1 MLKIFPEKLEASY
14 YAVSLFLDTCRKAI
28 EERGKCTIAL
38 TGGSSPDKLYSLLA
52 EDKDKLDWSKLYI
65 FWGDE
70 RMVPFNHPDNNA
82 AMAYEKL
89 LNHVPVNP
97 EQVFRMHHE
106 PDPETAAV
114 AYQKQVTDVLGEEN
128 PRFDLILLG
137 MGDDGHTASLFPG
150 TRALAVNHRWVV
162 ANYVE
167 AKDAWRITFTYPL
180 INRARQVVFLVFGEK
195 KAPVLH
201 EVLNSEEKKYPVQ
214 HVEAE
219 QVAWILDKAAA
230 GKQH

>member
-14 YAVSLFLDTCRKAI
+14 YTASLFIDTCRKAI
-28 EERGKCTIAL
+28 EERGKCTVAL
-38 TGGSSPDKLYSLLA
+38 TGGGSPDKLYALLA
-52 EDKDKLDWSKLYI
+52 EEKDKLDWSKMYI

-70 RMVPFNHPDNNA
+70 RMVPFSHPDNNA
-82 AMAYEKL
+82 AMAYDLL

-97 EQVFRMHHE
+97 KQVFRMHHE
-106 PDPETAAV
+106 PDPETAAN
-114 AYQKQVTDVLGEEN
+114 AYEKKVTDVLGEKN
-128 PRFDLILLG
+128 PRFDLVLLG
-137 MGDDGHTASLFPG
+137 MGDDGHTASLFPA
-150 TRALAVNHRWVV
+150 TEALQETNRWVV

-167 AKDAWRITFTYPL
+167 NKKTWRMTFTYPL

-195 KAPVLH
+195 KAPVLN
-201 EVLNSEEKKYPVQ
+201 EVLNNEKKKYPVQ

-230 GKQH
+230 GNLH